1 MVKKMNTHEVRASEL
16 ISAAIFGFIALIIS
30 TVIMMIANSNVPNIH
45 PVTFSLVGGVVAI
58 IATLIGFFIG
68 RSE

>member
-1 MVKKMNTHEVRASEL
+1 MNTHEVRASEL
-16 ISAAIFGFIALIIS
+16 IMAAIFGFIALIVS
-30 TVIMMIANSNVPNIH
+30 TAIMMTVNSSVPNIH
-45 PVTFSLVGGVVAI
+45 PVTFSLVGGVITI